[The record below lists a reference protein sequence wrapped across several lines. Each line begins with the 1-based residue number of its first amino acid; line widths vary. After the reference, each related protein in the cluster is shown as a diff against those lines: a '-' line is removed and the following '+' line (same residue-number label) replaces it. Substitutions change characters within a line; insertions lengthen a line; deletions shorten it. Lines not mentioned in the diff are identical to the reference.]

1 MELNKPPKFKVY
13 ISLNIEEMEM
23 RLLLSIGEFSKICE
37 VSTKTLRYY
46 DEIGLI
52 HPDEINPENGYRYY
66 SIKQL
71 TKMLFI
77 NRLKSYHFSLEEI
90 KDILEWEQDH
100 FEEKLSTALNL
111 KKRKLQE
118 KLRTYEYTLKQINSD
133 VLNLEKGISMMSYLN
148 KIEVQIVETKSMHIL
163 FTRQML
169 SSDDYALGYGKY
181 FSKLYE
187 TIATEKLT
195 LLGTPITIYH
205 SEEYNPAGNDT
216 EFALP
221 IEEIV
226 NGTRELREGLCA
238 KSVYKGPYSEL
249 TSVYAKLTEWIENE
263 GYEMVNSPYEKYI
276 TDPTQTTDPQDLVT
290 EVYFPVKKRS

>member
-1 MELNKPPKFKVY
+1 
-13 ISLNIEEMEM
+13 MEM

-71 TKMLFI
+71 SNMLFI
-77 NRLKSYHFSLEEI
+77 NRLKSYHLSLEEI
-90 KDILEWEQDH
+90 KDIMEWEQDQS
-100 FEEKLSTALNL
+100 EERLYTALNL
-111 KKRKLQE
+111 KKREIQE
-118 KLRTYEYTLKQINSD
+118 KLRTYEYTLKQISSD

-148 KIEVQIVETKSMHIL
+148 KIEVQLVETKPMHIL
-163 FTRQML
+163 FTRQRL

-187 TIATEKLT
+187 TIASEQLT

-205 SEEYNPAGNDT
+205 SQEYNPAGNDT

-221 IEEIV
+221 IKEIV
-226 NGTRELREGLCA
+226 KGTRELREGLCA
-238 KSVYKGPYSEL
+238 KSIYKGPYSEL

-263 GYEMVNSPYEKYI
+263 SYELVNSPYEKYL
-276 TDPTQTTDPQDLVT
+276 TDPTQTTDPEDLVT

>member
-1 MELNKPPKFKVY
+1 M
-13 ISLNIEEMEM
+13 
-23 RLLLSIGEFSKICE
+23 LSIGEFSKICE

-77 NRLKSYHFSLEEI
+77 NRLKSYQFSLEEI
-90 KDILEWEQDH
+90 KDILEWEQDQ
-100 FEEKLSTALNL
+100 FEEKLCAALNL
-111 KKRKLQE
+111 KKREVQE
-118 KLRTYEYTLKQINSD
+118 KLRVYEYTLKQMNSD
-133 VLNLEKGISMMSYLN
+133 VLNLEKGISLMSYLN
-148 KIEVQIVETKSMHIL
+148 KIEVQLVETKPMNIL
-163 FTRQML
+163 YLRQML

-187 TIATEKLT
+187 IIATEKLT

-226 NGTRELREGLCA
+226 KETRELPDGLCA
-238 KSVYKGPYSEL
+238 KSVYRGPYSEL

-263 GYEMVNSPYEKYI
+263 GYELISSPYEIYL
-276 TDPTQTTDPQDLVT
+276 TDPTQTADPENLVT
-290 EVYFPVKKRS
+290 EVYFPVKKRSQPH

>member
-1 MELNKPPKFKVY
+1 M
-13 ISLNIEEMEM
+13 
-23 RLLLSIGEFSKICE
+23 LSIGEFSKICE

-100 FEEKLSTALNL
+100 FEEKLSATLNL
-111 KKRKLQE
+111 KKRKLQA

-148 KIEVQIVETKSMHIL
+148 KIEVQLVETKPMQIL

-181 FSKLYE
+181 FSQLYE

-226 NGTRELREGLCA
+226 KGTRELREGLCA

-276 TDPTQTTDPQDLVT
+276 TDPTQITDPEDLVT
-290 EVYFPVKKRS
+290 EVFFPVKKRS

>member
-1 MELNKPPKFKVY
+1 
-13 ISLNIEEMEM
+13 MEM

-100 FEEKLSTALNL
+100 FEEKLSAALNL

-133 VLNLEKGISMMSYLN
+133 VINLEKGISMMSYLN
-148 KIEVQIVETKSMHIL
+148 KIEVQLVETKPMHIL

-221 IEEIV
+221 IEGIV
-226 NGTRELREGLCA
+226 KGTRELREGLCA

-276 TDPTQTTDPQDLVT
+276 TDPTQITDPEDLVT